1 MSALDQPQVGLLDVN
16 VLIAL
21 VDGQHVHH
29 DWAHR
34 WFSRHAQ
41 AGWATCP
48 LTQNALL
55 RILGNPRYPNS
66 PGSPAAVMPLLAGL
80 LAHPDHVFWP
90 DDLSWSGNTV
100 IQGDQVLGH
109 GQITDTYLLALAVHH
124 QGRLISLDGRL
135 SAAAVS
141 GGRQALCLIPVD
153 AEF

>member
-1 MSALDQPQVGLLDVN
+1 MPASDQPPIGLLDVN

-29 DWAHR
+29 DPAHL
-34 WFSRHAQ
+34 WFAANAQ
-41 AGWATCP
+41 VGSATCP

-80 LAHPDHVFWP
+80 MAHPNHVFWP
-90 DDLSWSGNTV
+90 DDLSWSGNAV

-124 QGRLISLDGRL
+124 QGRLVSFDARL
-135 SAAAVS
+135 SPAAVS
-141 GGRQALCLIPVD
+141 GGRQALWLISD
-153 AEF
+153 